1 MTVDRL
7 HRVDEVATLF
17 NGKTP
22 SKAQQRD
29 SGHPVLK
36 IKDVDELG
44 TFRGE
49 FSGHIDPEL
58 AQKHTRQ
65 QIKGG
70 ETLILNA
77 AHSSTHVASKTY
89 FADGEVVGSL
99 ATGEW
104 LIIRWE
110 QGDADP
116 RYGHHW
122 VTSPQTRFSIRR
134 LVNGIHLYPK
144 DVARLKIPLPPLEE
158 QKRIAAI
165 LDAADD
171 LRAKRRESLAQLDAL
186 LQSTFLDMFGD
197 PAKNG
202 WEMVTVTDV
211 SKEEKGAI
219 RTGPFGSQLLHSEF
233 VDEGIRVL
241 GIDNA
246 VSNTF
251 KEGEPRFITPQ
262 KYKKLRRYTVKPGDV
277 LITIMGTCG
286 RCAVVPDD
294 IGDAINTKHLC
305 CISLNL
311 SKCLPEFMHTYFLQH
326 PIARRYLERSAKGA
340 IMSGL
345 NMGIIKATPIP
356 LPPTELQ
363 HRFAAIVKSV
373 EGQKVKQRA
382 HLDELDT
389 LFASLQTRAFA
400 GELI

>member
-89 FADGEVVGSL
+89 FTDGEVVGSL
-99 ATGEW
+99 VTGEW

-197 PAKNG
+197 PVINPKG
-202 WEMVTVTDV
+202 WEVRALGELAENEDGRRVPVKKADRELMVGDFPYY
-211 SKEEKGAI
+211 GASGVI
-219 RTGPFGSQLLHSEF
+219 DF
-233 VDEGIRVL
+233 VDDYLFDGERLLIGEDGENLVARSTPIAFIAKGRYWVNNHAHVL
-241 GIDNA
+241 AFNGHAELIFLKSVINFLDLKPYLSGSAQPKLN
-246 VSNTF
+246 
-251 KEGEPRFITPQ
+251 Q
-262 KYKKLRRYTVKPGDV
+262 K
-277 LITIMGTCG
+277 
-286 RCAVVPDD
+286 
-294 IGDAINTKHLC
+294 
-305 CISLNL
+305 SLNRI
-311 SKCLPEFMHTYFLQH
+311 
-326 PIARRYLERSAKGA
+326 PIS
-340 IMSGL
+340 
-345 NMGIIKATPIP
+345 TPP
-356 LPPTELQ
+356 LDRQ
-363 HRFAAIVKSV
+363 RKFAAIFASV
-373 EGQKVKQRA
+373 EKQKTKQQA

-389 LFASLQTRAFA
+389 LFSSLQSRAFKGA
-400 GELI
+400 L

>member
-211 SKEEKGAI
+211 GKEEKGAI

-251 KEGEPRFITPQ
+251 KDGEPRFITPQ

-345 NMGIIKATPIP
+345 NMGIIKSMPIP
-356 LPPTELQ
+356 LPPIELQ

-382 HLDELDT
+382 HLEELHT
-389 LFASLQTRAFA
+389 LFASLQSRAFA